1 MGEVD
6 RLTRAAM
13 KGQEPVVLW
22 FTGFSA
28 SGKSTIANLVERILT
43 SEGRHTFL
51 LDGDDIRHGL
61 NQDLGYTDAD
71 RVENIRRVGEV
82 SKLLFDAGLIVI
94 VSCISPF
101 RAGRDAARKLVGAE
115 HFIEIFVDT
124 PLDVCVAR
132 DPKGLYRKAMT
143 GEIKSFTGV
152 DSVYEAPTRP
162 ELVLKTTEAEATDL
176 ASEVVRYIEHRG
188 SPRA

>member
-1 MGEVD
+1 VGEVD